1 LENKSFSRF
10 FILIFNKKEKKDTES
25 RRIAPVA
32 VLSDNGYLDLINGP
46 QDHGWCFG
54 YTCQKR
60 ISTFLSLVVSNHSY
74 DIYLSSTPPNQLRFR
89 IIQSNSAFKI
99 RLSMSYTTSNN
110 INVYKASKL
119 ILPTNADNST
129 GTIVLKDPQGNA
141 NQYMPT
147 FSSLSGTNYMD
158 RTARKIY
165 FSMDGNANNYIDLV
179 ISEEIY
185 LSFGVG
191 AISTTA
197 FFNSDKIV
205 SNVAALLGVPPS
217 MIKKVQIVSA
227 TGTSKRS
234 SRQVSNQGSK
244 LTVVIGNDPPSV
256 TNETVPSTTNSNQ
269 LQNITASIATQ
280 FYFGQLQKTAASLN
294 ISIKT
299 LDLQVN
305 KSQSS
310 LRIIGGLN
318 ITQDISG
325 CRAQSPCDKQPIIQL
340 VDQDVTKKIKF

>member
-1 LENKSFSRF
+1 
-10 FILIFNKKEKKDTES
+10 
-25 RRIAPVA
+25 
-32 VLSDNGYLDLINGP
+32 
-46 QDHGWCFG
+46 
-54 YTCQKR
+54 
-60 ISTFLSLVVSNHSY
+60 
-74 DIYLSSTPPNQLRFR
+74 
-89 IIQSNSAFKI
+89 
-99 RLSMSYTTSNN
+99 
-110 INVYKASKL
+110 
-119 ILPTNADNST
+119 
-129 GTIVLKDPQGNA
+129 
-141 NQYMPT
+141 
-147 FSSLSGTNYMD
+147 
-158 RTARKIY
+158 
-165 FSMDGNANNYIDLV
+165 
-179 ISEEIY
+179 
-185 LSFGVG
+185 
-191 AISTTA
+191 
-197 FFNSDKIV
+197 
-205 SNVAALLGVPPS
+205 
-217 MIKKVQIVSA
+217 
-227 TGTSKRS
+227 
-234 SRQVSNQGSK
+234 

>member
-1 LENKSFSRF
+1 
-10 FILIFNKKEKKDTES
+10 
-25 RRIAPVA
+25 
-32 VLSDNGYLDLINGP
+32 
-46 QDHGWCFG
+46 
-54 YTCQKR
+54 
-60 ISTFLSLVVSNHSY
+60 
-74 DIYLSSTPPNQLRFR
+74 
-89 IIQSNSAFKI
+89 
-99 RLSMSYTTSNN
+99 
-110 INVYKASKL
+110 
-119 ILPTNADNST
+119 
-129 GTIVLKDPQGNA
+129 
-141 NQYMPT
+141 MPT

-310 LRIIGGLN
+310 LRIISGLK

>member
-1 LENKSFSRF
+1 MLVIESMDN
-10 FILIFNKKEKKDTES
+10 DTES

-54 YTCQKR
+54 YTCQKK
-60 ISTFLSLVVSNHSY
+60 ISTFLSLIVSNHSY
-74 DIYLSSTPPNQLRFR
+74 DIYLTATPPNKLRFR
-89 IIQSNSAFKI
+89 IIKSNSAFKI